1 MIATACHGAGILIHM
16 IRALIFDCFGVLY
29 QGSRSHLYDIVPQAR
44 HAELIDLNHASDYG
58 FISYTDYLAQVSEL
72 SGRPSQQ
79 LEREFKKAHRRNDA
93 LVQAVK
99 NFKSRYKIGLLS
111 NVGPEVM
118 ERLFPASEQAELF
131 DAVVL
136 SCDVASV
143 KPHPE
148 MYEKIL
154 EQLDVQPHE
163 AIMIDD
169 IAENVAGARAVG
181 MHGVQFVSTAQGL
194 ECVNEIIESRRS

>member
-1 MIATACHGAGILIHM
+1 M

-29 QGSRSHLYDIVPQAR
+29 QGSRSYLYDIVPRQR
-44 HAELIDLNHASDYG
+44 HPELVDLNHASDHG
-58 FISYTDYLAQVSEL
+58 FISYADYLAQASDL
-72 SGRPSQQ
+72 SGIPVGK
-79 LEREFKKAHRRNDA
+79 LEAEFKKAHRRNDA

-99 NFKSRYKIGLLS
+99 NFKGTYKIGLLS

-118 ERLFPASEQAELF
+118 ERLFPSSEQAELF

-148 MYEKIL
+148 MYENII
-154 EQLDVQPHE
+154 ERLDIQPHE
-163 AIMIDD
+163 AVMIDD
-169 IAENVAGARAVG
+169 IDENVAGARAVG
-181 MHGVQFVSTAQGL
+181 LHGVRFVSTEQAL
-194 ECVNEIIESRRS
+194 EQLNEIIESRRN

>member
-1 MIATACHGAGILIHM
+1 MYM

-29 QGSRSHLYDIVPQAR
+29 QGSRSYLYDIVPRGR
-44 HAELIDLNHASDYG
+44 HAELIDLNHASDHG
-58 FISYTDYLAQVSEL
+58 FIGYADYLAQVSEL
-72 SGRPSQQ
+72 SGRPAAE
-79 LEREFKKAHRRNDA
+79 LEREFKNAHRRNDA

-99 NFKSRYKIGLLS
+99 NFKSSYKIGLLS

-118 ERLFPASEQAELF
+118 ERLFPVSEQVELF

-154 EQLDVQPHE
+154 ERLDVQPHE
-163 AIMIDD
+163 AIMLDDIDD
-169 IAENVAGARAVG
+169 NVAGARAVG
-181 MHGVQFVSTAQGL
+181 MHGVEFVSTEQTL
-194 ECVNEIIESRRS
+194 EKIHEIIENKDS